1 MKKTKTDPNKIIR
14 VKPRM
19 IKEGPDVAPLFTIIL
34 GFLLGIVFMSLV
46 SCEEQKSQKEIP
58 TEITN
63 VTEYTYQE
71 CEYIK
76 VGIGTRAWGQKMTDQ
91 EILKFGEIQY
101 LKGRLDELY
110 KAIPT
115 ITNMERRRKL
125 DQRIEKYITKLKKV
139 DEVAYKLYEVQLN
152 ATHRVKVKGK
162 LETEN
167 LLKEILATESITD
180 EYLIKKIKDKIETL

>member
-1 MKKTKTDPNKIIR
+1 M
-14 VKPRM
+14 VK
-19 IKEGPDVAPLFTIIL
+19 
-34 GFLLGIVFMSLV
+34 VFGDH
-46 SCEEQKSQKEIP
+46 
-58 TEITN
+58 
-63 VTEYTYQE
+63 
-71 CEYIK
+71 IK
-76 VGIGTRAWGQKMTDQ
+76 VIVKTQYIVNNMTDQ

-125 DQRIEKYITKLKKV
+125 DQRIEKYINKLKKV
-139 DEVAYKLYEVQLN
+139 DEVAYRLYEVELN

-167 LLKEILATESITD
+167 LLNEILSSEMITD
-180 EYLIKKIKDKIETL
+180 ENLIKKIKDKLETF